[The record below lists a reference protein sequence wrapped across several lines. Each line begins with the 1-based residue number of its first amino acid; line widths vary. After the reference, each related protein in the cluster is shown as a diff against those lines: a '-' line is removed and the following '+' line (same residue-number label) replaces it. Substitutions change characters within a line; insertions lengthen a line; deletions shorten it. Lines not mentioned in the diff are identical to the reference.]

1 MFLWLHFISILGL
14 LAKLLFFKTV
24 VDVGFNLPLTAFE
37 QGDGNSWTAQESYS
51 RVIPPLP
58 SSVLSWS

>member
-24 VDVGFNLPLTAFE
+24 VEGYLTAFE